1 MKNRDT
7 RLWAAFIAIAF
18 LLLWCVSIGVTCAVP
33 AQEPLA
39 EPIHSAPAPEIR
51 LIGILGWGLVAL
63 GSLGVMVV
71 AVALNSRPPK
81 KKRRPVRTVS
91 APRQQYRVTRS
102 VYTPTSPRRYH
113 RNIEVR
119 R

>member
-1 MKNRDT
+1 MKIRDT
-7 RLWAAFIAIAF
+7 RLWAVFIAIAF
-18 LLLWCVSIGVTCAVP
+18 LLLWCASIGVTCGIP

-39 EPIHSAPAPEIR
+39 EPIHAAPAPEIR
-51 LIGILGWGLVAL
+51 LIGVLGWGLVGL
-63 GSLGVMVV
+63 GFLGVVL
-71 AVALNSRPPK
+71 AVALSSRP
-81 KKRRPVRTVS
+81 KRRKKAVRTVTTTT
-91 APRQQYRVTRS
+91 RQPYRVTRS

>member
-1 MKNRDT
+1 MKLRDT
-7 RLWAAFIAIAF
+7 RLWALFIAIAF
-18 LLLWCVSIGVTCAVP
+18 LLLWCASIGVTCAVP

-39 EPIHSAPAPEIR
+39 EPIHTTSAPEIR
-51 LIGILGWGLVAL
+51 LIGILGWGLVGL
-63 GSLGVMVV
+63 GFLGVVL
-71 AVALNSRPPK
+71 AVALSSKP
-81 KKRRPVRTVS
+81 KRRKKAVRTVNT
-91 APRQQYRVTRS
+91 PGQPYRVVRS